1 VNVVVIVRV
10 PVGVTVPV
18 RVTVLVGEDGIV
30 RERVRLGVKVA
41 GRSTLAVGGTLV
53 RVKVGVSVRMAVTAG
68 TVPMTPQKEG
78 RLPGS
83 VAQAVRK
90 DKMNRQIRMLR

>member
-1 VNVVVIVRV
+1 VIVLV

-18 RVTVLVGEDGIV
+18 RVIVLVGEDGIV
-30 RERVRLGVKVA
+30 REWVRLGVKVA
-41 GRSTLAVGGTLV
+41 GRSTPAVGGTLV
-53 RVKVGVSVRMAVTAG
+53 GVNVGVSVGIVVTAG

-83 VAQAVRK
+83 VAQAVK
-90 DKMNRQIRMLR
+90 QDKMNRQIRMLR